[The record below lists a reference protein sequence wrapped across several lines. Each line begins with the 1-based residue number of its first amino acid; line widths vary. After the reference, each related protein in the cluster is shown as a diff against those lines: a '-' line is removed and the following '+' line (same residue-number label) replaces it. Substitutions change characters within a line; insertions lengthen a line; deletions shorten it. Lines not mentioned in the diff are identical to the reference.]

1 MFQMRKE
8 IRVMRTGLIL
18 LIAVLAT
25 VPARGAVR
33 PEGAAQKTSLWV
45 DAERGR
51 EGSIGAQ
58 DKPCRSLSE
67 AINLLP
73 DLLTRTVTIQVAAG
87 DYPTTGGRNMPAE
100 RLELM
105 RRMRPG
111 VEVRIVGIHRDDQVV
126 PRFA

>member
-1 MFQMRKE
+1 MCNGVSLVF
-8 IRVMRTGLIL
+8 RTTFFIFAIVTG
-18 LIAVLAT
+18 VVVHGAT
-25 VPARGAVR
+25 R

-51 EGSIGAQ
+51 AGAPGTN

-67 AINLLP
+67 ALDLLP
-73 DLLTRTVTIQVAAG
+73 ETLTRSVTIQVAGG
-87 DYPTTGGRNMPAE
+87 DYPTTGGQNMPAE

-111 VEVRIVGIHRDDQVV
+111 VEV
-126 PRFA
+126 